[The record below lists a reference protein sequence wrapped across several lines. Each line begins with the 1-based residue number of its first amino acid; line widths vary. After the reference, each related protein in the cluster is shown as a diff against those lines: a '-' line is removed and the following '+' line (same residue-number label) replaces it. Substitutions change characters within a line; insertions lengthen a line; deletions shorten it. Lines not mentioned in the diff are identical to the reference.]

1 MKWCLVS
8 GAILGFLGVLAGAL
22 GSHALAGLL
31 DQGNNRRLFELAT
44 DYMFYHAL
52 ALLAVGLAKGRYPGI
67 PFEYAAWLFVAGSV
81 LFQGNLYLLSL
92 AGSNPVRMLT
102 PLGGLCLMAG
112 WVLLAACA
120 LRIP

>member
-1 MKWCLVS
+1 MKWSVFG
-8 GAILGFLGVLAGAL
+8 GAVFCFLAVVAGAL

-44 DYMFYHAL
+44 DYMFYHGL

-92 AGSNPVRMLT
+92 AGSSPARMLT
-102 PLGGLCLMAG
+102 PLGGVCLMAG
-112 WVLLAACA
+112 WVLLAICA
-120 LRIP
+120 LRVP